1 MRIEAPFTCT
11 WTHRLCFTSGVLDP
25 ANPTLRDAL
34 EPTADGPAR
43 AQFYVDSGVAAAW
56 PGLADRVAHYAQR
69 SAGRLELAGP
79 TVIVPG
85 GEECKND
92 RAQLDRLLQ
101 TMAAARLCRRSY
113 AIALGG
119 GAVLDAVGLAA
130 ALTHRGVRLV
140 RLPTTTLA
148 QDDSGVGVK
157 NAVNAFGKKNFLGV
171 FAPPWAVI
179 NDAEFLTTLSDRDWR
194 SGFSEAV
201 KVALIKD
208 GAEFG
213 RIEAAAEAIARRDAD
228 AAGPVIRRSAELHL
242 RHITRGGDPFETD
255 SARPLDFGHW
265 AAHKLEALT
274 GFALRHGEAVAI
286 GVAVD
291 AAYSALIGLAPEAD
305 ARRAAGCLRALGFAL
320 EHPAL
325 GDADAV
331 LGGLEEFRE
340 HLGGRLTVTLLGG
353 IGRGVDVHA
362 IDARAMRRAIEQV
375 AAGRWAQC
383 QRTVAARDP
392 AGASHASQQRAVT
405 RGPSAGPAHAG
416 PEAVGHVVQAEDR

>member
-1 MRIEAPFTCT
+1 MRIDAPFTCT
-11 WTHRLCFTSGVLDP
+11 WTQRLSFTSGVLDP
-25 ANPTLRDAL
+25 ENPALADVL

-56 PGLADRVAHYAQR
+56 PGLAERVERYAQA
-69 SAGRLELAGP
+69 SGGRMELAGP
-79 TVIVPG
+79 MVTVPG

-92 RAQLDRLLQ
+92 RVGFERLLGA
-101 TMAAARLCRRSY
+101 MAQARLCRRSY
-113 AIALGG
+113 AVALGG

-157 NAVNAFGKKNFLGV
+157 NAINAFGKKNFLGV

-179 NDAEFLTTLSDRDWR
+179 NDAAFLTTLSDRDWR

-208 GAEFG
+208 GAEFA
-213 RIEAAAEAIARRDAD
+213 RIEAAAGAIARRDAA

-242 RHITRGGDPFETD
+242 RHITRGGDPFEMD
-255 SARPLDFGHW
+255 AARPLDFGHW
-265 AAHKLEALT
+265 AAHRLEAVT

-286 GVAVD
+286 GVAID
-291 AAYSALIGLAPEAD
+291 AAYSALVGLLPAAEA
-305 ARRAAGCLRALGFAL
+305 ARVAGCLRALGFTL

-331 LGGLEEFRE
+331 LVGLEEFRE
-340 HLGGRLTVTLLGG
+340 HLGGRLTVTLLAG

-362 IDARAMRRAIEQV
+362 IDAGAMRCAIARV
-375 AAGRWAQC
+375 AAGLWERPRPAQD
-383 QRTVAARDP
+383 TP
-392 AGASHASQQRAVT
+392 GASHACQPHPAR
-405 RGPSAGPAHAG
+405 RGTDPGPARSG
-416 PEAVGHVVQAEDR
+416 PQAARDVVQAADR